1 MAQRGAVRDMMNSY
15 SYPTASVQVGRRGAV
30 ALARISGVVTP
41 SAAGRI
47 IRDSSGWGG
56 KRTALVNVVDYSGSA
71 VAIGADH
78 LLSVADQA
86 QRFGVQIVPTALVVS
101 AEQLPMFR
109 AYADLS
115 MACGIL
121 KAAFLRLDDAQR
133 WAARQAVVAE
143 EWARMRSALR
153 SAP

>member
-1 MAQRGAVRDMMNSY
+1 MKSY
-15 SYPTASVQVGRRGAV
+15 SYPTASVQVGKRGAV
-30 ALARISGVVTP
+30 ALARVSGVVTP
-41 SAAGRI
+41 AAAGRI
-47 IRDSSGWGG
+47 IRDSPRWGG
-56 KRTALVNVVDYSGSA
+56 PRAALANVVIYSESA

-78 LLSVADQA
+78 LLAVADQA
-86 QRFGVQIVPTALVVS
+86 QRFGVFFVPTALVVS
-101 AEQLPMFR
+101 REQLPAFR

-121 KAAFLRLDDAQR
+121 KAAFVRLEDAQR

-143 EWARMRSALR
+143 EWRRMRSALR

>member
-1 MAQRGAVRDMMNSY
+1 MQSY
-15 SYPTASVQVGRRGAV
+15 SYPTASVQVGKRGV
-30 ALARISGVVTP
+30 VSLARVSGVVTP
-41 SAAGRI
+41 AAAGRI
-47 IRDSSGWGG
+47 IRDSPRWGG
-56 KRTALVNVVDYSGSA
+56 RRAALANVVIYSESA

-78 LLSVADQA
+78 LLAVADQA
-86 QRFGVQIVPTALVVS
+86 QRFGVSFVPTALVVS
-101 AEQLPMFR
+101 SEQLPAFR

-121 KAAFLRLDDAQR
+121 KAAFLRLEDAQR

-143 EWARMRSALR
+143 EWQRMRLALR

>member
-1 MAQRGAVRDMMNSY
+1 MNRY
-15 SYPTASVQVGRRGAV
+15 SYPTASAQVGQRGAV

-47 IRDSSGWGG
+47 IRDSPAWGG
-56 KRTALVNVVDYSGSA
+56 KRTALANVVIYSESA

-86 QRFGVQIVPTALVVS
+86 QRFGVRLAPTALVVS
-101 AEQLPMFR
+101 PEQLPMFR

-121 KAAFLRLDDAQR
+121 KAAFVRLDDAQR

-143 EWARMRSALR
+143 EWLRMRAALR
-153 SAP
+153 FAP

>member
-1 MAQRGAVRDMMNSY
+1 MKCY
-15 SYPTASVQVGRRGAV
+15 SYPTASVQVGHRGAV
-30 ALARISGVVTP
+30 TLAKISGVVTP
-41 SAAGRI
+41 AAAGRI
-47 IRDSSGWGG
+47 IKDSQAWCDQ
-56 KRTALVNVVDYSGSA
+56 RRAMANVVIYSESA

-86 QRFGVQIVPTALVVS
+86 QRFGVRIVPTALVVS
-101 AEQLPMFR
+101 PEQLPMFR
-109 AYADLS
+109 AYANLS

-133 WAARQAVVAE
+133 WAAQQAAIGE